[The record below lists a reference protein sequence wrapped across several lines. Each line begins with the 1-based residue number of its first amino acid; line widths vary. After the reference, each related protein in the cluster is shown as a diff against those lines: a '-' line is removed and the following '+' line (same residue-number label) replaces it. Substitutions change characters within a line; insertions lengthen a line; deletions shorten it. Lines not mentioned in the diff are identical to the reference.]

1 MKGHLF
7 ERFPKRRA
15 RKPGPAFGSCKPKKL
30 QKVFAEIEALFQS
43 FSLEEQ
49 AEMVHVGGPR
59 R

>member
-1 MKGHLF
+1 MKGHF
-7 ERFPKRRA
+7 FVRFPKRRHH
-15 RKPGPAFGSCKPKKL
+15 KPGPSFGSFKAKKL